1 MTIDRLSSLSAQF
14 AALRAELSKKSG
26 ESRRKARADDT
37 REASSAPTDGK
48 RESES
53 LRRQLATLVQG
64 VNIDDED
71 ALMHVRKRVVKAI
84 LLWEFG
90 ASLREHPEWQPM
102 IDRVADAL
110 TGDEH
115 FRRVFNRLI
124 DDLQQ

>member
-26 ESRRKARADDT
+26 ESRRKTRADDAE
-37 REASSAPTDGK
+37 EASPAPTDGK

-53 LRRQLATLVQG
+53 LRRQLATMVQG
-64 VNIDDED
+64 VDVTDTE
-71 ALMHVRKRVVKAI
+71 ALNHVRKRVVKAI

-90 ASLREHPEWQPM
+90 QSLREHPEWQPM
-102 IDRVADAL
+102 IDTVADTL
-110 TGDEH
+110 EGDES
-115 FRRVFNRLI
+115 FRRTFNRLI